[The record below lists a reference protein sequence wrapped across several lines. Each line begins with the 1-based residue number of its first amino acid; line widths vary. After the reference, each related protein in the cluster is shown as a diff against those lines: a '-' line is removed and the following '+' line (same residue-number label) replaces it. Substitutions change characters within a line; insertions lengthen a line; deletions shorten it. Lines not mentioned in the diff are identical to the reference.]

1 MHSLTDEASM
11 PALTQPRPATTGT
24 RTHHKPRHCL
34 MCGASDLTLAL
45 PLARSAIGN
54 DYFLAARLQED
65 YALSLHLC
73 RACGNVQIEDVVDPD
88 LLFRA
93 YTYSTTSSLGLVKHF
108 QAYATEVIAS
118 SKAEPGSLVVD
129 IGSNDG
135 SLLKAFRELGHRV
148 LGVDPAVE
156 IARRATAEGVET
168 VPDYFTKALAERVRE
183 SHGRAAIIT
192 ANNVFAHSDRLPEMA
207 DGIRE
212 LLRADGI
219 FTFEVSY
226 LMDIVQKM
234 LFDTVYHEHL
244 CYHSVQSLDAFFTR
258 HGLQLIEVRRIPTK
272 GGSLRGTVQLAG
284 GPRPASAVIGQMI
297 EWEELTRLHAAETWA
312 AYTKRIRTARDAFVG
327 LLERAKAAGKTIAG
341 YGASPTVTT
350 LINQFDL
357 AGRIDF
363 LVDDNPTKQ
372 NTLSPGQHIPVY
384 PSDAIYSKGAD
395 VVAILAWN
403 YAAPIMAKHTTFAE
417 QGGRF
422 VIPLPQLVVN

>member
-1 MHSLTDEASM
+1 
-11 PALTQPRPATTGT
+11 
-24 RTHHKPRHCL
+24 
-34 MCGASDLTLAL
+34 
-45 PLARSAIGN
+45 
-54 DYFLAARLQED
+54 
-65 YALSLHLC
+65 
-73 RACGNVQIEDVVDPD
+73 
-88 LLFRA
+88 LFRA

-108 QAYATEVIAS
+108 QSYAAEVVAAS
-118 SKAEPGSLVVD
+118 GAEPGSLVVD

-135 SLLKAFRELGHRV
+135 SLLKAFRELGYRV

-168 VPDYFTKALAERVRE
+168 LPDYFAKSLAERVRE
-183 SHGRAAIIT
+183 SHGRAAVIT

-207 DGIRE
+207 DGIRD
-212 LLRADGI
+212 LLRPDGI

-258 HGLQLIEVRRIPTK
+258 HGLRLIEVRRIPTK
-272 GGSLRGTVQLAG
+272 GGSLRGTVQLAD
-284 GPRPASAVIGQMI
+284 GPRPVSPVVGRMV
-297 EWEELTRLHAAETWA
+297 EWEDLTRLHAAETWT
-312 AYTKRIRTARDAFVG
+312 AYTKRIRAARDAFVG
-327 LLERAKAAGKTIAG
+327 VLDRARAAGKTVAG

-350 LINQFDL
+350 LTNQFEL
-357 AGRIDF
+357 TGRIDF

-372 NTLSPGQHIPVY
+372 NTFSPGQHIPVY
-384 PSDAIYSKGAD
+384 PSDAIYSKDAD

-403 YAAPIMAKHTTFAE
+403 YAAPIMARHAAFAE

-422 VIPLPQLVVN
+422 VIPLPALQVM

>member
-1 MHSLTDEASM
+1 MCW
-11 PALTQPRPATTGT
+11 AT
-24 RTHHKPRHCL
+24 
-34 MCGASDLTLAL
+34 DLTLAL

-54 DYFLAARLQED
+54 DYFSAVRPQED
-65 YALSLHLC
+65 FALSLHLC

-108 QAYATEVIAS
+108 QTYAAEVVAAS
-118 SKAEPGSLVVD
+118 AAQPGSLVMD

-135 SLLKAFRELGHRV
+135 SLLKAFRALGHRV

-168 VPDYFTKALAERVRE
+168 VPDYFTKLLAERIRD
-183 SHGRAAIIT
+183 SHGPAAIIT

-207 DGIRE
+207 DGIHE
-212 LLRADGI
+212 LLRPDGV

-244 CYHSVQSLDAFFTR
+244 CYHSVRSLDAFFTR
-258 HGLQLIEVRRIPTK
+258 HGLRLIDVRRIPTK

-284 GPRPASAVIGQMI
+284 GLRPVSPVVGRMI
-297 EWEELTRLHAAETWA
+297 EWEDLTRLHAAETWA
-312 AYTKRIRTARDAFVG
+312 AYTQQIRSARDGFVG
-327 LLERAKAAGKTIAG
+327 LLDRAKAAGKTVAG

-350 LINQFDL
+350 LINQFEL
-357 AGRIDF
+357 AGRIDY

-372 NTLSPGQHIPVY
+372 NTVSPGHHIPVY

-403 YAAPIMAKHTTFAE
+403 YAAPIMARHTAFTE
-417 QGGRF
+417 RGGRF
-422 VIPLPQLVVN
+422 VIPLPQLLLA